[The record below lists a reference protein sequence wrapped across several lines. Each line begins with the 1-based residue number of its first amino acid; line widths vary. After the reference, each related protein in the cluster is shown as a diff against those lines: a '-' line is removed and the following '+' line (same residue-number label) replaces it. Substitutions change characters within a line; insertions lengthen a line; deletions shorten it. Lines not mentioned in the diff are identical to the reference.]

1 MINSVRNTVLAI
13 INKNNYGY
21 LSPNDFNLFAKQA
34 QLDLF
39 DEYFFQYN
47 QQINEENAR
56 LSGTGYADLKK
67 GYEEV
72 IDTFSQ
78 TSSLAQTFTTQ
89 STETSGTTTAAAP
102 AAAGN
107 QLIDGTAAFT
117 ADMVGDIVS
126 INVNGVTSKILIT
139 AFVSATTL
147 TIDSTSI
154 TTLGHVYSIL
164 KTTQAPAGVDNIY
177 VLPSA
182 ETTGFDY
189 YLLNKLLVYNT
200 ITATGTTTG
209 FATAGNQIKNTSAAF
224 TAALVG
230 STVSIVLNDNVVT
243 TALITGFTDQFIITV
258 DSTSILFSG
267 LKYEIYEEG
276 KLNNEAEQVSNSKI
290 TMLNNSILTPPT
302 LNYPAYTQEANNIK
316 LFPASI
322 KTQGQVVA
330 QYVRYPKD
338 PKWTF
343 TSISNGDPLFD
354 QSQADY
360 QDFELPIDDGNDL
373 VSKILQYAG
382 ISIREG
388 DVFKFGQVEEQTQ
401 NQEQ

>member
-72 IDTFSQ
+72 IDTFSA
-78 TSSLAQTFTTQ
+78 TSSLAQTYTT
-89 STETSGTTTAAAP
+89 STTVAPSG
-102 AAAGN
+102 
-107 QLIDGTAAFT
+107 
-117 ADMVGDIVS
+117 
-126 INVNGVTSKILIT
+126 
-139 AFVSATTL
+139 
-147 TIDSTSI
+147 
-154 TTLGHVYSIL
+154 LG
-164 KTTQAPAGVDNIY
+164 NIY
-177 VLPSA
+177 TMPSEA
-182 ETTGFDY
+182 TTGFDY
-189 YLLNKLLVYNT
+189 YLLNKVLVYSS
-200 ITATGTTTG
+200 ITATGSNTAVAG
-209 FATAGNQIKNTSAAF
+209 ASAGNELIDGAATF
-224 TAALVG
+224 TANLVG
-230 STVSIVLNDNVVT
+230 NTVAIVLNNNVVT
-243 TALITGFTDQFIITV
+243 TALITGYTSPTTLTVNTTLITTTGKNYKIYS
-258 DSTSILFSG
+258 DSNLTA
-267 LKYEIYEEG
+267 
-276 KLNNEAEQVSNSKI
+276 EAELVNNSKI
-290 TMLNNSILTPPT
+290 TMLNNSLLTTPNIT
-302 LNYPAYTQEANNIK
+302 YPAYTQEAD
-316 LFPASI
+316 SI
-322 KTQGQVVA
+322 FIHPKTVSSMGQVVA
-330 QYVRYPKD
+330 QYIRYPKD

-343 TSISNGDPLFD
+343 TTISNGDPIFD

>member
-56 LSGTGYADLKK
+56 LSGTGYADIKK

-72 IDTFSQ
+72 IDTFSA
-78 TSSLAQTFTTQ
+78 TSSLAQTYTT
-89 STETSGTTTAAAP
+89 STTVAPSGLGNVYTMPSTA
-102 AAAGN
+102 
-107 QLIDGTAAFT
+107 
-117 ADMVGDIVS
+117 
-126 INVNGVTSKILIT
+126 
-139 AFVSATTL
+139 
-147 TIDSTSI
+147 
-154 TTLGHVYSIL
+154 
-164 KTTQAPAGVDNIY
+164 
-177 VLPSA
+177 
-182 ETTGFDY
+182 TTGFDY
-189 YLLNKLLVYNT
+189 YLLNKVLIYSTV
-200 ITATGTTTG
+200 TATGTNTAVAG
-209 FATAGNQIKNTSAAF
+209 ASAGNELIDAPATFTS
-224 TAALVG
+224 ALVG
-230 STVSIVLNDNVVT
+230 KKVAIVLNNNVVT
-243 TALITGFTDQFIITV
+243 TALITAFNNSTTLTVNTTLIT
-258 DSTSILFSG
+258 STG
-267 LKYEIYEEG
+267 KNYKIYDDAN
-276 KLNNEAEQVSNSKI
+276 LTAEAELVSNSKI
-290 TMLNNSILTPPT
+290 TMLNNSLLTTPNLT
-302 LNYPAYTQEANNIK
+302 YPAYTQEANSVS
-316 LFPASI
+316 LFPS
-322 KTQGQVVA
+322 TVSSMGQVVA
-330 QYVRYPKD
+330 QYIRYPKD

-343 TSISNGDPLFD
+343 TTISNGDPVFD

-360 QDFELPIDDGNDL
+360 QDFELPIDDANDL